1 MIWISAKIFYTLGI
15 KFVYFYGIDSIKTLN
30 TNVESQNQHFYIF
43 RSVFVHFRAFML
55 VGDPYYGGDLESWEN
70 FLHVRHPY
78 YEFLWVSILR
88 GVKGG
93 VGAPWRGRG
102 VGTSR
107 CWCFFETIG
116 LNLQF
121 CLEKMKSPTFA
132 HHMHIGTWLCSEIST
147 VGWLVFYE
155 RQVEK
160 KENNPT
166 RIITEAMNLPLT
178 LSL

>member
-1 MIWISAKIFYTLGI
+1 MIWISEKIFYTLGI

-88 GVKGG
+88 GMKGG

-132 HHMHIGTWLCSEIST
+132 HHMHIGTWLL
-147 VGWLVFYE
+147 LVFYCE
-155 RQVEK
+155 RSRAKRGELA
-160 KENNPT
+160 E
-166 RIITEAMNLPLT
+166 R
-178 LSL
+178 SLDSRMRESSCTGI